1 MQNTQEEIIQVLSL
15 FRHGKR
21 NTLMNLETCQSCS
34 ADLFADTLA
43 ITTNKGRKFI
53 EKYFHKFSPFPF
65 NPKDFKCIISETI
78 RTIKTI
84 IYRLVD
90 LLPKADFKSM
100 KEEELK
106 EFTLK
111 NIPNAIYDGKIFKSH
126 AYCFDISSKYCYANP
141 HYKQIFEEVEEE
153 ISKKSKK
160 SLEIYKKYLESPM
173 FKGKKDEYFKLNYIY
188 DFLFYISDDVQQKF
202 NEEQL
207 IIKDVFDKLNVNKRM
222 LEVHFENKN
231 VNLCFSHQLI
241 CNYYQEMDKVR
252 KNSEDKKKIVLF
264 SGHDI
269 YLITLL
275 NFLGFED
282 KTKFNYYFD
291 DEINFI
297 IFKKENEE
305 KFYFRAEYNDD
316 VLELPFS
323 TLENKKEC
331 ELNTVMEKIEKEYL
345 THTFE
350 EIMDF
355 CLLKSDKE
363 FYPSK

>member
-1 MQNTQEEIIQVLSL
+1 
-15 FRHGKR
+15 
-21 NTLMNLETCQSCS
+21 
-34 ADLFADTLA
+34 
-43 ITTNKGRKFI
+43 
-53 EKYFHKFSPFPF
+53 
-65 NPKDFKCIISETI
+65 
-78 RTIKTI
+78 
-84 IYRLVD
+84 
-90 LLPKADFKSM
+90 
-100 KEEELK
+100 
-106 EFTLK
+106 
-111 NIPNAIYDGKIFKSH
+111 
-126 AYCFDISSKYCYANP
+126 
-141 HYKQIFEEVEEE
+141 
-153 ISKKSKK
+153 
-160 SLEIYKKYLESPM
+160 M

-252 KNSEDKKKIVLF
+252 KNSEEKKKIVLF